1 MIIKHIN
8 LSSQMT
14 PIFAGSRNLYILIK
28 TRIQAVYIVYAT
40 TINELLFELY
50 SSTTFM
56 FFSIEVMH
64 QYHSHR
70 FIQRIYV
77 ERLHFDL
84 NSTGTGYIY
93 SPSSIATE

>member
-14 PIFAGSRNLYILIK
+14 PIFAGSRNLYIL
-28 TRIQAVYIVYAT
+28 YAT